1 MMTLHK
7 YLLDPPVLDVRIQ
20 DYGTSGLAVVAMDS
34 VTFTATNP
42 DHLDAVATAFM
53 AAAVDLRAYQAS
65 PDKPESA
72 LAAGAAVALG

>member
-7 YLLDPPVLDVRIQ
+7 HLVDPPVLDVRIQ
-20 DYGTSGLAVVAMDS
+20 DHGSGGLAVVAMDS
-34 VTFTATNP
+34 ATFTATDP

-53 AAAVDLRAYQAS
+53 AAAVDLRAYQTS
-65 PDKPESA
+65 PDKPESS